1 MKRALENWGDAFF
14 DYTEGLP
21 TPALFRTWSAITC
34 VAGALERKTWV
45 HTYGSNLY
53 PSMYTIFVAPPGV
66 GKTILTSRVQELWG
80 ELEGHHLAASS
91 VTKASL
97 IDDLKD
103 ATRTI
108 TRPRAN
114 PPTVTFNSLKIA
126 ANELG
131 VLIPQYDNDFM
142 NTLTDIYDGHGY
154 SERRRTKDTNF
165 RIAAPQIN
173 LLAATTPSYLK
184 DILPEGA
191 WDQGFLSRTILVYS
205 GNKILRPLFDVAGD
219 DKELFKKLKGD
230 LRQIG
235 NLYGQIIFSGE
246 AAKAISTWHM
256 GGGKPAP
263 DHPKLH
269 NYLTRRTTH
278 VLKLCQVACVMD
290 SNELVVTLDHYRQAI
305 EWLVEV
311 EHYMPDIF
319 KSMATGGDARA
330 MEECWHFVFKLY
342 ARTENKKPVT
352 QAKVYQF
359 LGERVPAHSVERII
373 DIMKKAR
380 LLEEVQVKGL
390 GPAYVPR
397 ANRDY

>member
-1 MKRALENWGDAFF
+1 MKRALENWGEAFYE
-14 DYTEGLP
+14 YTAGLP
-21 TPALFRTWSAITC
+21 TPQLFRTWSAITC
-34 VAGALERKTWV
+34 VAGALERKVWV
-45 HTYGSNLY
+45 HTYNSNLY

-66 GKTILTSRVQELWG
+66 GKTILTSRVQELWR
-80 ELEGHHLAASS
+80 ELEGHHVAASS

-97 IDDLKD
+97 IDDLHD

-131 VLIPQYDNDFM
+131 VLLPQYDNDFM

-154 SERRRTKDTNF
+154 SERRRTRDTNF
-165 RIAAPQIN
+165 SIDAPQIN
-173 LLAATTPSYLK
+173 LLAATTPSFLK
-184 DILPEGA
+184 DVLPEGA

-205 GNKILRPLFDVAGD
+205 GQKILRPLFENSAD

-235 NLYGQIIFSGE
+235 NLYGQIIFSEE
-246 AAKAISTWHM
+246 AAIAISEWHM
-256 GGGKPAP
+256 GGGKPVP

-269 NYLTRRTTH
+269 NYLTRRTSH

-290 SNELVVTLDHYRQAI
+290 SNELIVTLDHYQTALSWLI
-305 EWLVEV
+305 EA

-342 ARTENKKPVT
+342 ARTENKKPVA

-380 LLEEVQVKGL
+380 LLEEVSVKGL

-397 ANRDY
+397 ANREY